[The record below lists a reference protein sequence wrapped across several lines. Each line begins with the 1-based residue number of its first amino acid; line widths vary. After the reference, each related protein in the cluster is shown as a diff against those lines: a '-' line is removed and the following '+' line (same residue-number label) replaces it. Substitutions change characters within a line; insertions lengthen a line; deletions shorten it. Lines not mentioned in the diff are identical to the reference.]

1 MEFNHWILLLNVFI
15 KYYTI
20 KLYTS
25 LHVDKLTF

>member
-1 MEFNHWILLLNVFI
+1 MEFNYWILLLNVFI

-20 KLYTS
+20 KFYTS